1 MKSIVEGSLWD
12 SERGRGRVGERDP
25 LGSCMIW
32 NCSSTMSQRT
42 VSGVSQAL
50 FESAWPEEF
59 PHHSQCSGSC
69 NTMSGQRLGP
79 ASLEKK
85 VKGRARK
92 KARAKRASSHSWAK
106 PGVYPDFP
114 DSQIWFPVALALS
127 SLKQGF
133 GYWNWGWVRA
143 VRAPNPH
150 HLASGQWQGPGSLA
164 LQKRVPTRWKVVKE
178 VFIRKRFQSVWIDTW
193 AGSERERGAELHTC
207 GVWITFM
214 VHFFQVSFDQSF
226 GLAWFWV
233 CIWHISGSSHVCVH
247 VS

>member
-32 NCSSTMSQRT
+32 NCSSTMSERT

-69 NTMSGQRLGP
+69 STMSGQRLGP

-106 PGVYPDFP
+106 PGVYLDFP
-114 DSQIWFPVALALS
+114 DSQIDFQWPWPSAAWSRVSVIGIEVESEQWEHQILTTWPVVSNKALALW
-127 SLKQGF
+127 LC
-133 GYWNWGWVRA
+133 R
-143 VRAPNPH
+143 
-150 HLASGQWQGPGSLA
+150 
-164 LQKRVPTRWKVVKE
+164 KE
-178 VFIRKRFQSVWIDTW
+178 FPQDGK
-193 AGSERERGAELHTC
+193 
-207 GVWITFM
+207 
-214 VHFFQVSFDQSF
+214 
-226 GLAWFWV
+226 
-233 CIWHISGSSHVCVH
+233 
-247 VS
+247 

>member
-1 MKSIVEGSLWD
+1 MREGKL
-12 SERGRGRVGERDP
+12 EGERAC

-42 VSGVSQAL
+42 VWAVSQAL
-50 FESAWPEEF
+50 FESARPEEF

-69 NTMSGQRLGP
+69 NTMSAQRLGP

-92 KARAKRASSHSWAK
+92 KARAKGASSHSWAK
-106 PGVYPDFP
+106 PGVYLDFP

-127 SLKQGF
+127 SLKLGF
-133 GYWNWGWVRA
+133 SYWDWCWVRA

-164 LQKRVPTRWKVVKE
+164 LQKEFPQDGK
-178 VFIRKRFQSVWIDTW
+178 
-193 AGSERERGAELHTC
+193 
-207 GVWITFM
+207 
-214 VHFFQVSFDQSF
+214 
-226 GLAWFWV
+226 
-233 CIWHISGSSHVCVH
+233 
-247 VS
+247 